1 MLVLSRKTNE
11 TIKIGDD
18 IEIRILEVKGDTVRI
33 GIEAP
38 KSVDILRG
46 ELVLSI
52 SESNTEASALDAT
65 LFSQLTKKTTDVKT
79 VPWIPGA
86 RH

>member
-1 MLVLSRKTNE
+1 MLVLSRKINE

-38 KSVDILRG
+38 KNIDILRG
-46 ELVLSI
+46 ELIQSI
-52 SESNTEASALDAT
+52 SDTNTEAITLDAT
-65 LFSQLTKKTTDVKT
+65 LFSQLIKKN
-79 VPWIPGA
+79 
-86 RH
+86 

>member
-18 IEIRILEVKGDTVRI
+18 IEIRILEVKGDTIRI

-46 ELVLSI
+46 ELVQSI
-52 SESNTEASALDAT
+52 SETNNEAIVLDAS
-65 LFSQLTKKTTDVKT
+65 LFSQLTNKMTD
-79 VPWIPGA
+79 
-86 RH
+86 

>member
-1 MLVLSRKTNE
+1 MLVLSRKANG
-11 TIKIGDD
+11 TIKIGDN

-46 ELVLSI
+46 ELIHSI
-52 SESNTEASALDAT
+52 SESNSEALTLDAT
-65 LFSQLTKKTTDVKT
+65 LFSRLTNKTTE
-79 VPWIPGA
+79 
-86 RH
+86 

>member
-18 IEIRILEVKGDTVRI
+18 IELRILEVKGDTIRI

-38 KSVDILRG
+38 KTVDILRG
-46 ELVLSI
+46 ELVQSI
-52 SESNTEASALDAT
+52 TETNTEALTLDAS
-65 LFSQLTKKTTDVKT
+65 LFSQLTKKEQ
-79 VPWIPGA
+79 
-86 RH
+86 